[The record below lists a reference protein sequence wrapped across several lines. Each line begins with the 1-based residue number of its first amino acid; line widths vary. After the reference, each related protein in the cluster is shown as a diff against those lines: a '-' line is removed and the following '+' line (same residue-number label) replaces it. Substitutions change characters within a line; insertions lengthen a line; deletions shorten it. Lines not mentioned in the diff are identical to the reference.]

1 MRAIGAILVFL
12 IVSGYSVAIA
22 QAPAFG
28 KPEGNLAQVMRG
40 ILFPNSNI
48 LFDAQSNDPGAPPK
62 KAEGSGASATFA
74 NIYAGWQAVENAAI
88 ALAES
93 GTLIMMPGRMCENGR
108 PAPVANADWV
118 KFSQG
123 LVDAGRAALKAA
135 QTKDQEK
142 VVEVT
147 DQVAESCAL
156 CHEVYRDKP
165 DVKDRCI
172 P

>member
-1 MRAIGAILVFL
+1 MRVLSAVVVFVV
-12 IVSGYSVAIA
+12 VSGYSVAVA

-48 LFDAQSNDPGAPPK
+48 LFDAQTTDPGAPPPK
-62 KAEGSGASATFA
+62 TEGAGATAKFS
-74 NIYAGWQAVENAAI
+74 NIYSGWQAVENAAI

-108 PAPVANADWV
+108 PVPLDRPDWT
-118 KFSQG
+118 KYSQG
-123 LVDAGRAALKAA
+123 LVEAGRAALAA
-135 QTKDQEK
+135 ARAKNQEK
-142 VVEVT
+142 LIEVT